1 LDGQSR
7 GPDGTERGE
16 GRAKKGRKREDI
28 PLGSSRRSEVTEQQ
42 EAEQSSSRSEVTEQQ

>member
-1 LDGQSR
+1 MG
-7 GPDGTERGE
+7 GAE
-16 GRAKKGRKREDI
+16 GRTARSEVKEEQRKGRKREDI